1 MDRPNMHRKNFYK
14 ECDEIDAECRLRM
27 KDGEHVYRE
36 GDITE
41 KLSNLM
47 GRDLIQAAVEECLD
61 LLNYTRAHIIKLRH
75 IQSTFENDSAIQKVC
90 PSGKPKVSTT
100 SEVPTLTC

>member
-1 MDRPNMHRKNFYK
+1 MISKWREKYYR

-27 KDGEHVYRE
+27 KDGERVYRE

-47 GRDLIQAAVEECLD
+47 GRDLVRAAIEECLD
-61 LLNYTRAHIIKLRH
+61 QLNYTRALIVKLRR
-75 IQSTFENDSAIQKVC
+75 IEGALENDRAVQRVL
-90 PSGKPKVSTT
+90 PSGKPKVATQN
-100 SEVPTLTC
+100 VGATCELNA